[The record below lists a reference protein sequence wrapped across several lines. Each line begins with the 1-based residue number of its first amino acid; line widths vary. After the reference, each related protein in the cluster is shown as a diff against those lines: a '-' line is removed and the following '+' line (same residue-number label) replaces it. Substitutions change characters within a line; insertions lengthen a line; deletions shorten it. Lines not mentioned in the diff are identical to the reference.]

1 MTACCGCRVMGQSE
15 TAYVVLVSRLEYT
28 THPHAAP
35 HLSLSPTPATYC
47 PSELLAKAV
56 IDANGVPALAK
67 ALSRETDYIRAACCC
82 QFGRSIP
89 IALRRCVCGEGNND
103 SVACI

>member
-1 MTACCGCRVMGQSE
+1 MGQSE
-15 TAYVVLVSRLEYT
+15 IAYVVLVSRLEYT
-28 THPHAAP
+28 THPHATP
-35 HLSLSPTPATYC
+35 YLPLSPPLATYYL
-47 PSELLAKAV
+47 SELLAKAV

-82 QFGRSIP
+82 QFGRYIP
-89 IALRRCVCGEGNND
+89 IALRCCVRGGDDD